1 MKGIDS
7 LTQKIYRF
15 MGFSVQIIEIQ
26 SFEVLKQIDTM
37 YNKVITHFYF
47 NKRNV
52 IKLSIV
58 YLRFSF
64 IIIKMCIMNTNT
76 QIFFLNI
83 LYILFNREV
92 TLQSYSLLYFTKEL

>member
-1 MKGIDS
+1 MIGIES

-26 SFEVLKQIDTM
+26 SFEVLKQIHTM

-52 IKLSIV
+52 IKLSIA
-58 YLRFSF
+58 YLSK
-64 IIIKMCIMNTNT
+64 IKN
-76 QIFFLNI
+76 IFFYHN
-83 LYILFNREV
+83 
-92 TLQSYSLLYFTKEL
+92 

>member
-1 MKGIDS
+1 MIGIES
-7 LTQKIYRF
+7 LTQKMYRF

-37 YNKVITHFYF
+37 YNKVTTHFYF

-58 YLRFSF
+58 YLRLKTFYF

-83 LYILFNREV
+83 LYILVIE
-92 TLQSYSLLYFTKEL
+92 

>member
-1 MKGIDS
+1 MIGIES

-37 YNKVITHFYF
+37 CNKVTTHFYF
-47 NKRNV
+47 NIRNV

-58 YLRFSF
+58 YLRLKTFSF
-64 IIIKMCIMNTNT
+64 IIIKMHLMNTDT

-83 LYILFNREV
+83 LYILLSFFLMIE
-92 TLQSYSLLYFTKEL
+92 

>member
-1 MKGIDS
+1 MIGIES

-26 SFEVLKQIDTM
+26 SFEVLKQIDTILLLYNLM
-37 YNKVITHFYF
+37 YNKVTHCYF

-58 YLRFSF
+58 YLRLKTFSF
-64 IIIKMCIMNTNT
+64 IKN
-76 QIFFLNI
+76 IFFYHN
-83 LYILFNREV
+83 
-92 TLQSYSLLYFTKEL
+92 